1 MGVWYMPPF
10 ELVRPRDL
18 DGALKHLADWATDTK
33 ILAGGT
39 DLLPSLRQR
48 LFEPRYLLAV
58 GHLPE
63 LRGIVGEADW
73 VRIGAAETLNAVV
86 AHPQLAAAFPA
97 LTAAAAAV
105 AAYTIRNMGT
115 LGGNVCLD
123 TRCHWYNQSYFWRKG
138 IGFCLK
144 KDGSVCHVAP
154 GGRRCWAAYSGDT
167 AAALMALEAQLR
179 LVSPGGERLVPIRE
193 FFLNDGQRRFVLRP
207 DEILTEV
214 RIPRWMAGYQ
224 ARYFKY
230 RVRQAVDYPLVGV
243 AVLVRTSGPRVLDV
257 RVGLTAVNPM
267 PQFFDVPSEWLEAPP
282 EVWVE
287 RVAEAVA
294 RRARPLKTSLLVSP
308 AYRQYLVRVFVRRG
322 LRSLLALPAAA

>member
-86 AHPQLAAAFPA
+86 AHPQLVAAFPA

-105 AAYTIRNMGT
+105 AAYTLRNMGT

-167 AAALMALEAQLR
+167 AAALIALEAQLR

-243 AVLVRTSGPRVLDV
+243 AVLVRTSGLRVRDV

-322 LRSLLALPAAA
+322 LRSLLALSAAA

>member
-1 MGVWYMPPF
+1 MSVWYMPPF

-33 ILAGGT
+33 VLAGGT

-86 AHPQLAAAFPA
+86 AHPQLAPAFPA

-243 AVLVRTSGPRVLDV
+243 AVLVRTSGLRVRDV